1 MSKYKFNDNQI
12 AIIEKL
18 GLNSNTDDLEKLFS
32 SNDHNLKELEILLK
46 VANAL
51 YRSGYPIIEDDKYD
65 EYLSYFKTL
74 DPENP
79 FL

>member
-18 GLNSNTDDLEKLFS
+18 GLNSDIDDAEKLFS
-32 SNDHNLKELEILLK
+32 SNDHNFEELEILLK

-51 YRSGYPIIEDDKYD
+51 YRSGYPIIEDDK
-65 EYLSYFKTL
+65 
-74 DPENP
+74 
-79 FL
+79 